1 MDLLNLQT
9 VIFRKS
15 PNPPQE
21 ILHIVHRVSC
31 LVFAFVDPIYSQIHG
46 SKAPLEVIQDCL
58 LLANNC
64 AEGLHYPLQL
74 PYVLILALSGLFSAP
89 LGASALVG
97 LLEPLPY
104 IFPPLTDFH
113 VKLVNLSHQFFPG
126 MTGGQRP
133 ALHLFTL
140 LLGFRRT
147 LPQVKHCL
155 WLSLGLWARGLFQSE
170 LDPLGALIQYFSFI
184 LAFDPASYLI

>member
-15 PNPPQE
+15 QNPPQE
-21 ILHIVHRVSC
+21 ILHIVHHVSC
-31 LVFAFVDPIYSQIHG
+31 LVFNFVDLIYSQIHG

-74 PYVLILALSGLFSAP
+74 PYVLILALSGLFFAP
-89 LGASALVG
+89 LGASALLS

-113 VKLVNLSHQFFPG
+113 VKLVNLSHQFFPV
-126 MTGGQRP
+126 MTGGSVLP
-133 ALHLFTL
+133 STSSHSFGAFAALCPKSSTAS
-140 LLGFRRT
+140 G
-147 LPQVKHCL
+147 
-155 WLSLGLWARGLFQSE
+155 SLWASG
-170 LDPLGALIQYFSFI
+170 LGACSSLNLTRLGRLFNVFLSSWHLTRRLI
-184 LAFDPASYLI
+184 